1 MLLVLVIAAVVLGV
15 RSRRRAG
22 AGRESVDIN
31 MEYGAREYYQDE
43 DTTNVVDEN
52 DIYRTDDNYA
62 DYSDYAAYDED

>member
-1 MLLVLVIAAVVLGV
+1 MLLVLVMAAVVLGV
-15 RSRRRAG
+15 RRRRAG

-52 DIYRTDDNYA
+52 DMYRADTYA

>member
-1 MLLVLVIAAVVLGV
+1 MLLALVIVAVVLGV
-15 RSRRRAG
+15 RRRRAG

-31 MEYGAREYYQDE
+31 MEYRAREYYQDE

-52 DIYRTDDNYA
+52 EMYRADNYA

>member
-1 MLLVLVIAAVVLGV
+1 MVLLALVIAAVVLGV
-15 RSRRRAG
+15 RRRRAG

-52 DIYRTDDNYA
+52 DMYRTDNYA